1 MVFWKGALKMNAG
14 QYREAASCFRAILN
28 EKPIIE
34 TAKGRLATCLEEE
47 GNIFFSK
54 KNFSEALKCYQ

>member
-1 MVFWKGALKMNAG
+1 MNAG